1 MSYSMTV
8 KNEFIELRAEG
19 HSYLSIAK
27 KLKVS
32 KSTLF
37 EWGKE
42 FKDQIQEREFEII
55 EEIQESY
62 KRTKK
67 ARVETLA
74 KRLQKLEQKLDD
86 SDLKDIPATD
96 LLKMIQTTKQE
107 LEKELATVKR
117 VEGTESIVD
126 WETTKKIYE
135 PLK

>member
-1 MSYSMTV
+1 MSYPVSK

-42 FKDQIQEREFEII
+42 FKDQIQEKEFEII

-62 KRTKK
+62 KQTKK
-67 ARVETLA
+67 ARIETLI
-74 KRLQKLEQKLDD
+74 KRLQKMENKFDE
-86 SDLKDIPATD
+86 SDFKDIPAVD

-107 LEKELATVKR
+107 LEKELKTVMR
-117 VEGTESIVD
+117 VEEENAETE
-126 WETTKKIYE
+126 WEMTETVFE
-135 PLK
+135 TLK